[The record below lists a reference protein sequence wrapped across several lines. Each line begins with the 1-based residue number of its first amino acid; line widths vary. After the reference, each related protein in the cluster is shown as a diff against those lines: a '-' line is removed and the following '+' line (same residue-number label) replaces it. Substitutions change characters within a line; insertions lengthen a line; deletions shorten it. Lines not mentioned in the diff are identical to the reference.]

1 MWEVLPPWTI
11 QTWCLANTGRQ
22 VCLLVVASGI
32 PVQEVVFRQSQ
43 KCRQCLLQRRVS
55 HQSSLSHHVL
65 ISKVAMRRYLKLSL

>member
-43 KCRQCLLQRRVS
+43 KCRQCLLQRRVN
-55 HQSSLSHHVL
+55 H
-65 ISKVAMRRYLKLSL
+65 